1 MKLIIDRKEGESFV
15 CEDENGGQ
23 VVISCAQAENAKAGD
38 IVEYSDGKYI
48 VLEEETEKRRQRIN
62 QLQDSLWE

>member
-15 CEDENGGQ
+15 CEDENGRQ
-23 VVISCAQAENAKAGD
+23 VVISCTQAENVNAGD
-38 IVEYSDGKYI
+38 IVEYFDGKYI
-48 VLEEETEKRRQRIN
+48 VLEEETEKRRKRIN